1 MGGRSST
8 PLLIVEHDEAL
19 LDLIATWLHDEGY
32 DIVTCSRYEDARGY
46 LARQTPAGLIT
57 DVRLGAYNG
66 LQLAML
72 LHDRRPEL
80 PIVVISASMDSP
92 ARNETERLGGAFLV
106 KPIERHDFIAAL
118 GGARRPA
125 GELS

>member
-1 MGGRSST
+1 MSGRSST

-66 LQLAML
+66 LQLATL
-72 LHDRRPEL
+72 LHDREPEA
-80 PIVVISASMDSP
+80 PIVVLSAFDDP
-92 ARNETERLGGAFLV
+92 LAKNETERLGGLFVL
-106 KPIERHDFIAAL
+106 KPT
-118 GGARRPA
+118 RRQELLA
-125 GELS
+125 TIGEVSRRQS